1 VIRPFSDPPR
11 IYGGQRLV
19 ATLEDS
25 LKNGAGNGEKLQLS
39 FKAFSGIFQAA
50 ASGGSA
56 EPTTGMDDYDFS
68 AEIMERS

>member
-1 VIRPFSDPPR
+1 MVQ
-11 IYGGQRLV
+11 GM
-19 ATLEDS
+19 
-25 LKNGAGNGEKLQLS
+25 GEKLQLS

-50 ASGGSA
+50 ASSGGSA

>member
-1 VIRPFSDPPR
+1 MVQ
-11 IYGGQRLV
+11 GM
-19 ATLEDS
+19 
-25 LKNGAGNGEKLQLS
+25 GEKLQLS